1 MNHRLTMVVATA
13 VILAS
18 ISIYPLTKGIGWFVA
33 GAGAVIVV
41 AAAGTATRLPARP
54 AAVIAAALAAV
65 ATAPLLTSAA
75 WYLELTGIAVV
86 IAAAGSITR
95 LRPLPLLAGAV
106 TYLGGLLVYLN
117 LVFAGPESFARIVPT
132 SHSIRHLLT
141 LASQG
146 IGERIYAPPVPQSH
160 GVQLLA
166 AAGIALM
173 AVAAD
178 LMAVRLRSPAIAG
191 LPLLALFSVPIT
203 TSARQGAVGATVTF
217 CLGIGGYLWVLA
229 ADGRARLRIWGRLV
243 TLWQTGRDDDD
254 QPGRGPDTRALAAS
268 GRRIGLAAISLAIFI
283 PVLLPGLRV
292 HKLFS
297 GHGTAGGSGSTTITL
312 PDPEVRLQTLLL
324 HGGKATVLK
333 YTTTNPDP
341 QQQYLQV
348 YVLNY
353 NAGTNSWSL
362 QPPAPG
368 VQVVS
373 NSPLPQAQGLSGVT
387 PGHTS
392 TTRITMSHGTSGY
405 GSRLNFL
412 PLPYVPQSVQVPG
425 NWQVDLSTLMV
436 SSAQVGL
443 SSLGYTVKSEDV
455 QPSVQQLDQAPP
467 PLRTITR
474 QYLSFPSPARGILLT
489 LANGIA
495 ATAGART
502 AYQKAVALQKW
513 FTSGLFKYNVHA
525 TEPDTPAGLV
535 KFLTA
540 SRQGYCQQFAFGM
553 AALARVLGIPSR
565 VAVGFTAG
573 TRQARGV
580 WKVTTADA
588 HAWPELYFQGAG
600 WLRFEPTPGGPGG
613 QGTAV
618 QPSYA
623 LATAP
628 GGTDPNTPQPGPSAS
643 PGSIPGSKTQPG
655 LSGKLSHLP
664 GLNGGDSRG
673 RGSSVPVVPIV
684 AAVLALA
691 AAAPRTMRTLARQRR
706 WHAARDDS
714 ALAHAGWLELHD
726 DLTDYGIG
734 WRASESPRALS
745 RRLAATLRLEPAGQ
759 QALSRVAGAEERARY
774 ATVAQVPESLRAD
787 VTAIRR
793 AIAAKAGR
801 AARWRARLL
810 PPSAMVP
817 VRSGLQQALDV
828 FGWLDA
834 AGLRVRRR
842 VRRLGRE
849 S

>member
-18 ISIYPLTKGIGWFVA
+18 VSIYPLTKGIGWFFA

-41 AAAGTATRLPARP
+41 AAAGTATRLPALP
-54 AAVIAAALAAV
+54 AGMIAAALAAV
-65 ATAPLLTSAA
+65 AAAPLLTSPA
-75 WYLELTGIAVV
+75 WYQELIGMALV
-86 IAAAGSITR
+86 ITVAGSITR
-95 LRPLPLLAGAV
+95 LRPLPLVAGAV
-106 TYLGGLLVYLN
+106 TYLGGLLIYLN

-132 SHSIRHLLT
+132 SQSLRHLLT

-146 IGERIYAPPVPQSH
+146 IGERIYAPPVPESH

-166 AAGIALM
+166 AAGIGLM

-217 CLGIGGYLWVLA
+217 CLGIGGYLWVLS

-243 TLWQTGRDDDD
+243 TLWQSGRDDDD
-254 QPGRGPDTRALAAS
+254 QPARGPDTRALAAS

-283 PVLLPGLRV
+283 PVLLPGLRA

-297 GHGTAGGSGSTTITL
+297 GHGTGGAPGSASITL
-312 PDPEVRLQTLLL
+312 PDPAVRLHTLLL
-324 HGGKATVLK
+324 HGGKATVLT
-333 YTTTNPDP
+333 YTTNNPDP

-353 NAGTNSWSL
+353 NAGTHSWSL
-362 QPPAPG
+362 QAPVPG

-373 NSPLPQAQGLSGVT
+373 NAPLPQAQGLSGVT

-392 TTRITMSHGTSGY
+392 TTRITVSRGVTGY
-405 GSRLNFL
+405 GSRVNFL
-412 PLPYVPQSVQVPG
+412 PLPYVPQTIQVTG
-425 NWQVDLSTLMV
+425 NWQVDLTTLMV
-436 SSAQVGL
+436 SSVQVGL
-443 SSLGYTVKSEDV
+443 SGLDYRVKSEDV
-455 QPSVQQLDQAPP
+455 QPSVQQLDQAPA

-474 QYLSFPSPARGILLT
+474 QYLSFPSPVRSTLLN
-489 LANGIA
+489 LANQVT

-502 AYQKAVALQKW
+502 SYQKAVALQKW
-513 FTSGLFKYNVHA
+513 FTSGFFKYNVHA

-535 KFLTA
+535 KFLTT

-565 VAVGFTAG
+565 IAVGFTAG
-573 TRQARGV
+573 TRQSRGN

-618 QPSYA
+618 QPAYA

-628 GGTDPNTPQPGPSAS
+628 GGPGTTTPQPGSSAS
-643 PGSIPGSKTQPG
+643 PGGIPGATNPSG
-655 LSGKLSHLP
+655 LADKLNRLP
-664 GLNGGDSRG
+664 GLNGQASRS
-673 RGSSVPVVPIV
+673 RGSSVPVFPIV
-684 AAVLALA
+684 IAVLALA
-691 AAAPRTMRTLARQRR
+691 AVTPRTTRTLARQRR
-706 WHAARDDS
+706 WHAAKDDG

-734 WRASESPRALS
+734 WRASESPRAVS
-745 RRLAATLRLEPAGQ
+745 RRLGATLRLDPASQ
-759 QALSRVAGAEERARY
+759 QALDRVTRAEERARY
-774 ATVAQVPESLRAD
+774 ATVAQAPESLRAD

-793 AIAAKAGR
+793 AIAAKTGR

-810 PPSAMVP
+810 PPSALVP

-842 VRRLGRE
+842 VRQFGRE